1 MCFDGYSVDTSN
13 DTCKGMF
20 SLNRNVEG
28 VLVTLLDTEISWFP
42 LQNIKLSKFVIID
55 EKIRIIMIFKFL
67 NYDFF
72 VSKTILTC

>member
-28 VLVTLLDTEISWFP
+28 VIVTLLDTEISWFP
-42 LQNIKLSKFVIID
+42 LQNIKLS
-55 EKIRIIMIFKFL
+55 
-67 NYDFF
+67 
-72 VSKTILTC
+72 